1 MPKKTISIVQLE
13 KLVRQGNGVSQIA
26 KKMGVTKGAVSKK
39 LKALNVAVT
48 KDVSLRHA
56 GDIVERKINAIE
68 QLQKIND
75 YANELLDLLMRWNRG
90 DEVAIQVLE
99 SQVARKKVRVGDKEE
114 FVQQYKFKDPR
125 ELAIKAMQEIRGQ
138 LNLQLDIFKTL
149 YDMAAVAEFQKEVLE
164 AIGNASPE
172 LRDQI
177 VRNLQKGRVVRSTLE
192 FSPG

>member
-1 MPKKTISIVQLE
+1 MPKKTISIVELE
-13 KLVRQGNGVSQIA
+13 KLVRQGNGVSAIA

-48 KDVSLRHA
+48 KDVSLHHA
-56 GDIVERKINAIE
+56 GEIVERKINAIE

-90 DEVAIQVLE
+90 DEVALQVLE

-114 FVQQYKFKDPR
+114 LVRQYKFKDPR
-125 ELAIKAMQEIRGQ
+125 ELALKAMQEIRGQ

-164 AIGNASPE
+164 AIQNASPE

-177 VRNLQKGRVVRSTLE
+177 VRNLQKARVVRSTLE